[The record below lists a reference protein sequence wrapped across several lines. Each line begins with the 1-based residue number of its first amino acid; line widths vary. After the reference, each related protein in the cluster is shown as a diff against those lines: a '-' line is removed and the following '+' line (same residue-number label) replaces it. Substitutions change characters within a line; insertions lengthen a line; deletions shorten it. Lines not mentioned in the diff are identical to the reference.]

1 MSKTVLIIGASR
13 GLGLGLAK
21 RFASEGWQVIA
32 TARDPQRADE
42 LKAIANIRI
51 EPLDIDDAE
60 GVDAL
65 ARQLSGTTLD
75 VLYINAG
82 TSGSRTLSAET
93 ASHEEVSQ
101 LFMTNAVAPVRLA
114 RRLLPLV
121 DPRTGVIIF
130 MSSIMGSVETGPGM
144 GMPLYG
150 ASKAALNHLTRTF
163 VAGLGEATDL
173 TVLSMHPGWVK
184 TDMGGAEAPLDI
196 ETSCRG
202 MVEQVTRAA
211 GQGGHRFIDYQGET
225 LPW

>member
-1 MSKTVLIIGASR
+1 MPNTVLIIGASR
-13 GLGLGLAK
+13 GLGLGLA
-21 RFASEGWQVIA
+21 RQFASEGWQVIA
-32 TARDPQRADE
+32 TVRDPQHADA
-42 LKAIANIRI
+42 LKAVANVRV
-51 EPLDIDDAE
+51 EALDINDAG

-65 ARQLSGTTLD
+65 IQRLSGITLD

-82 TSGSRTLSAET
+82 VSGSRTLSAET
-93 ASHEEVSQ
+93 ATPEDISQ
-101 LFMTNAVAPVRLA
+101 LFMTNTVAPVRLA
-114 RRLLPLV
+114 RRMLPLV
-121 DPRTGVIIF
+121 NPRTGVITF

-163 VAGLGEATDL
+163 VAELGEQTRL

-184 TDMGGAEAPLDI
+184 TDMGGEEAPLDV

-202 MVEQVTRAA
+202 MVEQVTNAA
-211 GQGGHRFIDYQGET
+211 GRGGHRFIDYQGEP

>member
-1 MSKTVLIIGASR
+1 MSNTVLILGASR

-21 RFASEGWQVIA
+21 QFASEGWQVIA
-32 TARDPQRADE
+32 TVRDPQRADA
-42 LKAIANIRI
+42 LKTVANVRI
-51 EPLDIDDAE
+51 EALDIDDVA

-65 ARQLSGTTLD
+65 TQQLSGITLD

-82 TSGSRTLSAET
+82 VSGSRSLSADT
-93 ASHEEVSQ
+93 ATPEDISQ
-101 LFMTNAVAPVRLA
+101 LFMTNTIAPVRLA
-114 RRLLPLV
+114 RRMLPLV
-121 DPRTGVIIF
+121 NPRTGVITF

-163 VAGLGEATDL
+163 VAELGEDARL

-184 TDMGGAEAPLDI
+184 TDMGGAEAPLDV

-202 MVEQVTRAA
+202 MVEQVKRAA
-211 GQGGHRFIDYQGET
+211 GQGGHRFIDYQGDP